1 MSSAGKKSK
10 KRKAIGLDSS
20 SPLSF
25 ERVSDSTEVEAAVEH
40 FYQEMVRA
48 GKALADPDKQK
59 EHLKVV
65 LLDLYATS
73 YADPGRY
80 LSYSRDKNWYSEP
93 YKKSN
98 RKKSD
103 RREPSRYEK
112 VRARFTYQY
121 TITSIDFLA
130 AHNYVVKK
138 RHRHVQGDKSKS
150 RRSRMKPTS
159 KLMDVMREHGV
170 TLPMIKFHP
179 DKETII
185 LKGKKPKPKKVS
197 YLNEETGRKR
207 TKKVKQ
213 PAKIIQYRDTPDT
226 RRMRDNL
233 KIINDMLDR
242 HGIYLEIPD
251 KTIPIVIYRMKR
263 RQYEDFNDRFTGIS
277 IDFTKNRLYRTFVEG
292 DKKFGRG
299 GRFYGGW
306 WIGVPKVF
314 RQFIRIDSK
323 PLVECDY
330 SGIHANIAYA
340 LEGVPFPDDPYT
352 LEGYDP
358 KTYRKAF
365 KKAFNAILNSG
376 DPDREDSEN
385 FNTAVLAMGDRR
397 SKTLRVL
404 PRTRAELA
412 VIARKLMDKHQ
423 PIKSY
428 FHKGLSNWFQ
438 NWDSR
443 IAERVMLAFVK
454 LNRPILPIHDSFLVH
469 HAAISDLQR
478 EMKKAFAQELGLQYD
493 PEDEE
498 PSTSDFEID
507 VDIKHHF
514 YDDRAE
520 RLREA
525 GKKRESQVY
534 QLPDTLDEALVHDPK
549 HLIFW
554 ELQNAHEAYQ
564 NRLDREKR
572 IRLDQQGKDPLEGL
586 GIPLYGDAEP
596 SFPES

>member
-1 MSSAGKKSK
+1 MSSAVKRSK

-20 SPLSF
+20 SPLSL

-40 FYQEMVRA
+40 FFQEMVRA
-48 GKALADPDKQK
+48 DKALADPDKQK

-73 YADPGRY
+73 YADPARY
-80 LSYSRDKNWYSEP
+80 LSYSRDRSWYSEP
-93 YKKSN
+93 FRKSN
-98 RKKSD
+98 RRKSD

-121 TITSIDFLA
+121 TIATIDFLA
-130 AHNYVVKK
+130 SHNYVVKK
-138 RHRHVQGDKSKS
+138 NHRHVPGDKSKS

-159 KLMDVMREHGV
+159 KLMDVMQKHGV
-170 TLPMIKFHP
+170 TLPMIKFHS

-185 LKGKKPKPKKVS
+185 LKGKKPKPKRIP
-197 YLNEETGRKR
+197 YLDKDTGSKR
-207 TKKVKQ
+207 TKKVKP
-213 PAKIIQYRDTPDT
+213 PAKIIQYRDTPTT

-233 KIINDMLDR
+233 KVINDLLDR

-277 IDFTKNRLYRTFVEG
+277 IDFTRKRLHRTFVEG

-306 WIGVPKVF
+306 WIGVPKVY

-352 LEGYDP
+352 LEGYDR

-365 KKAFNAILNSG
+365 KKVFNAILNS
-376 DPDREDSEN
+376 DDFDK
-385 FNTAVLAMGDRR
+385 AVLAMGDRR
-397 SKTLRVL
+397 SKALRVL
-404 PRTRAELA
+404 PRTKAELA
-412 VIARKLMDKHQ
+412 TIARKLMDKHQ

-443 IAERVMLAFVK
+443 LAERVMLAFAK

-469 HAAISDLQR
+469 HASVSDLQR
-478 EMKKAFAQELGLQYD
+478 EMKIAFAQELSLQYD
-493 PEDEE
+493 PENEE
-498 PSTSDFEID
+498 PSTNAFVID

-514 YDDRAE
+514 YDDRAG

-525 GKKRESQVY
+525 GKKRESQAY
-534 QLPDTLDEALVHDPK
+534 QQPATLHETLDHDPK
-549 HLIFW
+549 RCMFW
-554 ELQNAHEAYQ
+554 ELQTAHEAYQ
-564 NRLDREKR
+564 DRLDKAT
-572 IRLDQQGKDPLEGL
+572 RLRLAQQGEDPLEGM
-586 GIPLYGDAEP
+586 GIPLFGDTEP
-596 SFPES
+596 NIPEG